1 MSFHSVRLWLAQFDP
16 FETFEYGF
24 TLPDSVIGKLAL
36 SVAARVHKSQE
47 TGTAVRNHINL
58 EHRNYSTPIK
68 HIVRVLVVI
77 RKLMVTAPITKR
89 MAPDDT

>member
-1 MSFHSVRLWLAQFDP
+1 MDLHFP
-16 FETFEYGF
+16 I
-24 TLPDSVIGKLAL
+24 SVIGKLAL

-47 TGTAVRNHINL
+47 TGTSFRNHINL

-68 HIVRVLVVI
+68 HIVMVLVVI